1 MKPILLIILL
11 FTVASCGTAG
21 KSKRAPERVVPVEFN
36 IGIPNRSSDLNFVN
50 IDYYRLKVLDQL
62 ENFQSVDFTLA
73 EPEEEAEVVIDFNID
88 NFILW
93 PRDERRSRR
102 TLSRVVQTGTD
113 AAGKPIYQTVRA
125 TVDLVQVQRRSN
137 ARILV
142 DLQVKGTPGKKFKR
156 SFAPNYNYSVTYV
169 DNIQGDPRAVDPSL
183 YFARNSGMEPEAMDF
198 LFQLSGEAVQRI
210 STELRSYYRK

>member
-1 MKPILLIILL
+1 MKPIFLIFLL
-11 FTVASCGTAG
+11 FSIAACGTTG
-21 KSKRAPERVVPVEFN
+21 KSKRAPERVVPVAFN

-73 EPEEEAEVVIDFNID
+73 EEEEVPEVIIDFNID
-88 NFILW
+88 NFTLW

-113 AAGKPIYQTVRA
+113 SSGKPIYQTVRA
-125 TVDLVQVQRRSN
+125 SVDLIQVQRRSN
-137 ARILV
+137 ARISVNLE
-142 DLQVKGTPGKKFKR
+142 VKGTPGKKFKR
-156 SFAPNYNYSVTYV
+156 SFAPNYNYSVIYV

-183 YFARNSGMEPEAMDF
+183 YFARNPGMEPEAMDF
-198 LFQLSGEAVQRI
+198 LFQLSAEAVQRL
-210 STELRSYYRK
+210 STELRSYYRN

>member
-1 MKPILLIILL
+1 MKPILIILLL
-11 FTVASCGTAG
+11 FTVVACGTTG
-21 KSKRAPERVVPVEFN
+21 KSKRAPERVVPVAFN
-36 IGIPNRSSDLNFVN
+36 IAIPNNNSDLNFVN
-50 IDYYRLKVLDQL
+50 MDYYRLKVLDQL

-73 EPEEEAEVVIDFNID
+73 EEEEEPEVVIDFNID
-88 NFILW
+88 NFTLW

-125 TVDLVQVQRRSN
+125 SVDLVQVQRRSN
-137 ARILV
+137 ARISV
-142 DLQVKGTPGKKFKR
+142 NLQVKGTPGKTFKR

-183 YFARNSGMEPEAMDF
+183 YFARNPGMEPETMDF

-210 STELRSYYRK
+210 STELRSYYRN